1 MATYKY
7 STTPSGTTFGTTSEF
22 PVFTIS
28 DTFLFDDESFS
39 ASGITQLSQ
48 AGSVTTLV
56 VGGKTFTFNSFT
68 LDKISKTNFIFAD
81 GSQLI
86 IGDGTTTGS
95 TADSAAN
102 TLVSTDFNDYM
113 DGLGGS
119 DTVSYKDAGS
129 AVTVVLDAVG
139 TLSTAATA
147 QDTGGAGTDK
157 LVNIEN
163 LTGSNYNDTLTGN
176 AGANKLD
183 GGLGIDTLIGGN
195 GNDTYTVTAGDI
207 VTEALDEGTDTVITN
222 IDYVLGADVENLTLT
237 GAAVTAIGNSSNNTL
252 IGNAANNV
260 LDGVSSTTKD
270 TMRGLA
276 GNDTYFVH
284 KTADVTDETAG
295 GSNGIDLVIS
305 TATFTLTNNVE
316 NLRLM
321 DGTITGTGNTL
332 DNIIYAG
339 IGSNANMDGGAGT
352 DTLSYQ
358 YARGKV
364 TATLGASTATGSS
377 GTDSNTNFENL
388 IGGSYSDTL
397 KGDAGANT
405 LTGGLGNDSLE
416 GVGGN
421 DKLIGGLGNDSY
433 TVDAVSGYTLTEAA
447 AQGSDTVIFTGT
459 SGTFDIS
466 VPAMANIENLTLGG
480 SSAISG
486 TGSSI
491 ANILTGNSN
500 ANTLT
505 GGAGDD
511 TLIDGGASAGNDV
524 LIGGI
529 GNDTYF
535 ITQSNAVITE
545 AASAGIDLVSSSSSY
560 TLNDVGSVGIE
571 NLTLTGS
578 TATTG
583 TGNSLA
589 NIITGSSTGDN
600 TLNGGASDDTLTDAG
615 GTNILVGGAGTDKL
629 TGGTGA
635 DTLTGG
641 VDTATGDGKGD
652 NMTGGAGNDTYNV
665 TDTSDVVNEAASSDE
680 GASGVDILDL
690 VNSTVTYALND
701 SNSKGVNNLTLT
713 GSATTTGTGNSLNN
727 TITGSSTGNN
737 TLNGG
742 AGDDTLTDAGGTN
755 TLIGGVGQDSLTGG
769 SGNDTLTGGVDALI
783 SDGKGDT
790 LTGGLGDD
798 IYNVTDNI
806 LGAVD
811 VVVEAAGAG
820 ADTVNTTVTFALNDN
835 AGGSVGVEN
844 LTLKGA
850 ANINGTGNALGNI
863 ITGNSGKNTLAGAGG
878 NDILTDT
885 FGGDDTFDGGM
896 GADKM
901 TGGLGN
907 DTYVVNDT
915 STNAGSY
922 TGDQIIEKSLQG
934 TDLVEAS
941 VSYALSTDNSLST
954 GLGFI
959 ENLTLTG
966 TIALNAAGLTGT
978 GNALANTIKVAAS
991 NDGKN
996 TLIGGDNADNL
1007 QGGDGDD
1014 LLIGGTAD
1022 TGPIAVGV
1030 TADADTMAGGKG
1042 DDTYSVDFAT
1052 DVVSET
1058 GTTTNGTDLVK
1069 SRVTYTISDVD
1080 VENLTLTGALGA
1092 DTDTDAINGTGNASG
1107 NTITGNA
1114 GTNKLFGM
1122 GGVDT
1127 LVGGA
1132 GTDTLDGGTGADS
1145 MTGGND
1151 SDTYVVDNT
1160 SDTITETQANVTDQ
1174 VNASADYTLAT
1185 NVENL
1190 TLTNTL
1196 AIDGTGNASANVLTG
1211 NGAINVLTGLDGADT
1226 LDGKAGADTL
1236 IGGNGNDTY
1245 TVDNASDSVDETT
1258 GVSTGSGGDNE
1269 AATASIDAT
1278 KDTVNASV
1286 SFAISDEFI
1295 ENLTLKGS
1303 GAINATGNSSANILT
1318 GNSGNNVLD
1327 GAEGNDQLFGGLGK
1341 DTMTGGD
1348 GADVFLYGLVTESGS
1363 INFDVITDFSQGGA
1377 DKIDVS
1383 GIDADTAVAASGD
1396 QAFAGITFVS
1406 DVPVAVSAV
1415 NALTYYFSG
1424 ANAFVIGDTNGD
1436 TSTIE
1441 FKIQLTG
1448 FSGTLDSGDFVL

>member
-7 STTPSGTTFGTTSEF
+7 STTPSGTIFGTTSEF

-48 AGSVTTLV
+48 SGSVTTLV

-86 IGDGTTTGS
+86 VGDGSTTGS

-113 DGLGGS
+113 DGLNGS

-195 GNDTYTVTAGDI
+195 GNDTYTVTAGDT
-207 VTEALDEGTDTVITN
+207 VTENLGAGTGTDTVITN
-222 IDYVLGADVENLTLT
+222 IDYVLGANVENLTLT
-237 GAAVTAIGNSSNNTL
+237 GTAVTAIGNSSNNTL

-260 LDGVSSTTKD
+260 LDGVSGTKD

-284 KTADVTDETAG
+284 NTADVTDETAG

-321 DGTITGTGNTL
+321 SGDIDGTGNAL
-332 DNIIYAG
+332 ANIIYAVKG
-339 IGSNANMDGGAGT
+339 TGSLDGLAGT

-358 YARGKV
+358 YSKV
-364 TATLGASTATGSS
+364 KVAATLGAASTSA
-377 GTDSNTNFENL
+377 SNDNINSNFENL
-388 IGGSYSDTL
+388 VGSRYSDTL

-405 LTGGLGNDSLE
+405 LTRGSGNDSLE
-416 GVGGN
+416 GVNGN
-421 DKLIGGLGNDSY
+421 DLLIGGLGNDSY
-433 TVDAVSGYTLTEAA
+433 RVDATSGYTLTEAA
-447 AQGSDTVIFTGT
+447 AQGSDTVVFTGT
-459 SGTFDIS
+459 AGQTYDIS
-466 VPAMANIENLTLGG
+466 VAAMANIENLTLAG
-480 SSAISG
+480 SAATNG

-491 ANILTGNSN
+491 ANVLTGNSA
-500 ANTLT
+500 ANTLI
-505 GGAGDD
+505 GNAGDD
-511 TLIDGGASAGNDV
+511 TLIDGGSTTGADTLNGGAGK
-524 LIGGI
+524 
-529 GNDTYF
+529 DTY
-535 ITQSNAVITE
+535 II
-545 AASAGIDLVSSSSSY
+545 AASDTTIVESGADIDQVNASVTYVLGAGVS
-560 TLNDVGSVGIE
+560 VE

-578 TATTG
+578 DNIDG
-583 TGNSLA
+583 TGNAVA
-589 NIITGSSTGDN
+589 NIIIGNDGDN
-600 TLNGGASDDTLTDAG
+600 TLKGEAGNDTITDLTDAS
-615 GTNILVGGAGTDKL
+615 GTNTLIGGD
-629 TGGTGA
+629 GA
-635 DTLTGG
+635 DTLKGGGADDILTGG
-641 VDTATGDGKGD
+641 IDATTGDADAD
-652 NMTGGAGNDTYNV
+652 NMTGGAGSDTYNV
-665 TDTSDVVNEAASSDE
+665 TDTTDIVNEAASIDE
-680 GASGVDILDL
+680 TAVGTQDL

-701 SNSKGVNNLTLT
+701 SNSKGVNKLTLIGT
-713 GSATTTGTGNSLNN
+713 GLTGTGNSLNN
-727 TITGSSTGNN
+727 TLTSASGN
-737 TLNGG
+737 
-742 AGDDTLTDAGGTN
+742 N
-755 TLIGGVGQDSLTGG
+755 TLIGGAGNDTFNVTAGNSKMFGGLGVDTLNGGTGD
-769 SGNDTLTGGVDALI
+769 DTLTGGVDALTADI
-783 SDGKGDT
+783 SADVLNGGAGNDT
-790 LTGGLGDD
+790 
-798 IYNVTDNI
+798 YNVTDTI
-806 LGAVD
+806 DD
-811 VVVEAAGAG
+811 VNEAASGT
-820 ADTVNTTVTFALNDN
+820 DLLDLVNTTVTYSIAV
-835 AGGSVGVEN
+835 AGREGVDN
-844 LTLKGA
+844 LTLKGSLG
-850 ANINGTGNALGNI
+850 ITGTGNDSDNT
-863 ITGNSGKNTLAGAGG
+863 ITGNSGNNTLNGGGG
-878 NDILTDT
+878 NDILTDAL
-885 FGGDDTFDGGM
+885 GGNDKLDGGL

-901 TGGLGN
+901 AGGLGN
-907 DTYVVNDT
+907 DTYVVDDT
-915 STNAGSY
+915 TTVVAGVGGY
-922 TGDQIIEKSLQG
+922 TGDQVIEAALQG
-934 TDLVEAS
+934 TDVVQAS
-941 VSYALSTDNSLST
+941 VDYTLAANV
-954 GLGFI
+954 

-966 TIALNAAGLTGT
+966 SSALTGT
-978 GNALANTIKVAAS
+978 GNTLANTITGNNAG
-991 NDGKN
+991 D

-1007 QGGDGDD
+1007 KGGTGAD
-1014 LLIGGTAD
+1014 LLIGGSRD
-1022 TGPIAVGV
+1022 TGSIAGDG
-1030 TADADTMAGGKG
+1030 TADADTMAGGAG

-1058 GTTTNGTDLVK
+1058 GGTTNGTDLVK

-1092 DTDTDAINGTGNASG
+1092 VTDTDAINGTGNASN

-1114 GTNKLFGM
+1114 GNNKLFGM

-1132 GTDTLDGGTGADS
+1132 GTDTLDGGTGADD
-1145 MTGGND
+1145 MQGGTG

-1160 SDTITETQANVTDQ
+1160 SDTITETEAGVTDQ
-1174 VNASADYTLAT
+1174 VNASADYTISDDD
-1185 NVENL
+1185 VENL
-1190 TLTNTL
+1190 TLTGTL

-1236 IGGNGNDTY
+1236 IGGNGKDTY
-1245 TVDNASDSVDETT
+1245 FVDNVSDSVDETT
-1258 GVSTGSGGDNE
+1258 GVSTGVGGDNA
-1269 AATASIDAT
+1269 AATTTVDAT

-1295 ENLTLKGS
+1295 ENLTLTGS

-1348 GADVFLYGLVTESGS
+1348 GADVFLYNVATESGLL
-1363 INFDVITDFSQGGA
+1363 NFDVITDFSQGGA
-1377 DKIDVS
+1377 DKINVS
-1383 GIDADTAVAASGD
+1383 GIDAGTLLFGGLK
-1396 QAFAGITFVS
+1396 AG
-1406 DVPVAVSAV
+1406 VPTTVSA
-1415 NALTYYFSG
+1415 AHTLDYYVSG
-1424 ANAFVIGDTNGD
+1424 ANTFLIADTNGD

-1448 FSGTLDSGDFVL
+1448 FSGTLDAGDFVL

>member
-7 STTPSGTTFGTTSEF
+7 STTPSGTTFGTSPGF

-39 ASGITQLSQ
+39 ASSITQLSQ
-48 AGSVTTLV
+48 SGSVTTLIV
-56 VGGKTFTFNSFT
+56 NGKTFTFNSFT
-68 LDKISKTNFIFAD
+68 LDKIAKTNFIFAD

-102 TLVSTDFNDYM
+102 TLVSTEFNDYM

-129 AVTVVLDAVG
+129 AVTVSLANPN
-139 TLSTAATA
+139 A
-147 QDTGGAGTDK
+147 QDTDGAGSDK

-163 LTGSNYNDTLTGN
+163 LTGSNYNDNLTGSDGTGSVGKN
-176 AGANKLD
+176 LLD
-183 GGLGIDTLIGGN
+183 GGLGIDTLAGGTN
-195 GNDTYTVTAGDI
+195 NDTYIVTAGDT
-207 VTEALDEGTDTVITN
+207 VTENSGAGTGIDTVITN
-222 IDYVLGADVENLTLT
+222 IDYVLGANVENLTLT
-237 GAAVTAIGNSSNNTL
+237 GTAVTAIGNASDNTL

-321 DGTITGTGNTL
+321 AGNLSGTGNAL
-332 DNIIYAG
+332 ANIIYAVKG
-339 IGSNANMDGGAGT
+339 TGSLDGKDGT

-358 YARGKV
+358 YSKV
-364 TATLGASTATGSS
+364 KVAATLGDIVSASNDNKNS
-377 GTDSNTNFENL
+377 NFENL
-388 IGGSYSDTL
+388 IGSSYSDTL

-416 GVGGN
+416 GVSGN

-433 TVDAVSGYTLTEAA
+433 IVDATSGYTLTEVV
-447 AQGSDTVIFTGT
+447 AQGSDTVVFTGT
-459 SGTFDIS
+459 AGQTYDIS
-466 VPAMANIENLTLGG
+466 IAAMANIENLTLAG
-480 SSAISG
+480 SAATNG

-491 ANILTGNSN
+491 ANVLTGNSA
-500 ANTLT
+500 ANTLKGNAGDDTLIGSLLSDAGTATDILEGGSGKDTYVINSTGGATITESGADIDQVNASVTYTLSAAIATVGVENLTLTGSGSINGTGNALNNVIIGNDGDNTLKGEAGNDTITDLTDASGTNTLIGGDGVDTLKGGGAADILTGGIDATTGDADVDNMT

-511 TLIDGGASAGNDV
+511 T
-524 LIGGI
+524 
-529 GNDTYF
+529 
-535 ITQSNAVITE
+535 
-545 AASAGIDLVSSSSSY
+545 
-560 TLNDVGSVGIE
+560 
-571 NLTLTGS
+571 
-578 TATTG
+578 
-583 TGNSLA
+583 
-589 NIITGSSTGDN
+589 
-600 TLNGGASDDTLTDAG
+600 
-615 GTNILVGGAGTDKL
+615 
-629 TGGTGA
+629 
-635 DTLTGG
+635 
-641 VDTATGDGKGD
+641 
-652 NMTGGAGNDTYNV
+652 YNV
-665 TDTSDVVNEAASSDE
+665 TDTTDVVNEAASADE
-680 GASGVDILDL
+680 TTTDTQDL
-690 VNSTVTYALND
+690 VNTTVTYALND
-701 SNSKGVNNLTLT
+701 TNSKGVNKLTLI
-713 GSATTTGTGNSLNN
+713 GSAAITGTGNSLNN

-820 ADTVNTTVTFALNDN
+820 TDTVNTTVTFALNDN

-885 FGGDDTFDGGM
+885 FGGDDTFDGGT

-907 DTYVVNDT
+907 DTYVVDDT

-922 TGDQIIEKSLQG
+922 TGDQVIEAILQG
-934 TDLVEAS
+934 TDLVQAS
-941 VSYALSTDNSLST
+941 VTYT
-954 GLGFI
+954 LGANV

-966 TIALNAAGLTGT
+966 LDNIDGT
-978 GNALANTIKVAAS
+978 GNTSANTIKG
-991 NDGKN
+991 NDGN
-996 TLIGGDNADNL
+996 NIIDGGDNADNL
-1007 QGGDGDD
+1007 QGGAGN
-1014 LLIGGTAD
+1014 D
-1022 TGPIAVGV
+1022 TLHGETGV
-1030 TADADTMAGGKG
+1030 TDDADTMAGGTGNDTYFVGFAGDVVNEAAGQG
-1042 DDTYSVDFAT
+1042 DDL
-1052 DVVSET
+1052 VS
-1058 GTTTNGTDLVK
+1058 
-1069 SRVTYTISDVD
+1069 SSVTYTIADVD
-1080 VENLTLTGALGA
+1080 VENLTLTGAN
-1092 DTDTDAINGTGNASG
+1092 INGTGNASG

-1127 LVGGA
+1127 LVGDA

-1145 MTGGND
+1145 MTGGD
-1151 SDTYVVDNT
+1151 GSDTYIVDNT
-1160 SDTITETQANVTDQ
+1160 SDTIAETEAGVTDQ

-1190 TLTNTL
+1190 TLTGTL
-1196 AIDGTGNASANVLTG
+1196 AINGTGNESDNALTG
-1211 NGAINVLTGLDGADT
+1211 NGAINILTGLDGADT

-1269 AATASIDAT
+1269 AATTSIDAA

-1286 SFAISDEFI
+1286 SFAISNDEFI
-1295 ENLTLKGS
+1295 ENLTLTGS

-1377 DKIDVS
+1377 DKINVS
-1383 GIDADTAVAASGD
+1383 GIDANTGTAND

-1406 DVPVAVSAV
+1406 GVPVAVSAV
-1415 NALTYYFSG
+1415 NTLNYYFSG